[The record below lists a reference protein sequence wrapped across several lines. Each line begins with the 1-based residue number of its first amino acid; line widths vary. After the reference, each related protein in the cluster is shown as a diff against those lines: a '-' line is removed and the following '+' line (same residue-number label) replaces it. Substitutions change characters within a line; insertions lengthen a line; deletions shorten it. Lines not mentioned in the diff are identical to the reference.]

1 MSNKS
6 ILVMISGSGSNL
18 QAFIDSQAAGELP
31 GKIIAVLSN
40 KAQAYGLERA
50 KQANIDTITLE
61 HTNFDSREAFD
72 QAMIE
77 KIDQYQ
83 PDLIIL
89 AGFMRILS
97 SAFVKQYSGKL
108 LNIHPSLLPK
118 YPGLNTHK
126 RAIENQDEY
135 HGTSVHFV
143 TEELDGGPVIAQAKL
158 TIATMNEETLTKNIQ
173 KMEHK
178 LYPQVA
184 KWFLQDKLIMQ
195 QDGVYF
201 ENKRLEKP
209 IIFEYD

>member
-143 TEELDGGPVIAQAKL
+143 TEELDGGQVIAQAKL